1 LLLPDETQGL
11 LLIELGAE
19 VPAWLD
25 TPCFAPLP
33 QQHRESLAECCTRAC
48 DWLDRCPQIAYVIL
62 ALAESSHPRIDK
74 ELSAVGRRLVEC
86 LSRRTKARLLLCVP
100 AETSERERKGLLA
113 LAADLVK
120 DGDSRY
126 SVVVGA
132 HFSARPPPS
141 GTLPVFRATPKKELT
156 KV

>member
-1 LLLPDETQGL
+1 LLLPEETQGL

-25 TPCFAPLP
+25 TPSFAPLA
-33 QQHRESLAECCTRAC
+33 QQPRESLAECCTRAC
-48 DWLDRCPQIAYVIL
+48 QWLERCPQIAYVIV
-62 ALAESSHPRIDK
+62 ALAERKHPRVDE
-74 ELSAVGRRLVEC
+74 ELANVGRRLVEC
-86 LSRRTKARLLLCVP
+86 LAQRPKARLLLCVP

-120 DGDSRY
+120 DGDARN

-141 GTLPVFRATPKKELT
+141 GTLPVFRVSPSKDVAKP
-156 KV
+156 